1 MSSGAPAVLPLDYA
15 PRDVRATQNGAA
27 KRLSGFGPEAVN
39 HRLGVLAGRSLFTV
53 AGRTYAWEDVL
64 LAAEL
69 RGELDALERQTRQGL
84 ACLERLAT
92 DEGEA
97 PAEAVRAAATVFR
110 YDRNLLAAEELENW
124 LDTRGLT
131 VADWNGYLRRLAL
144 RERWEDELERIEA
157 EFAVDEE
164 AVEAALPAE
173 AICTGFLRR
182 AAERLAEDAALADAN
197 NSLADGP
204 DRATSIADLARAAD
218 AVRARVPSPSEV
230 EREVAAHALDWIRIE
245 AETLELGDIEAAR
258 EAALCVRVDG
268 RTLTDVADDC
278 GVPANAVV
286 LYLGDAD
293 PELQAALASATP
305 GELIGP
311 VARATGQLLLQ
322 LRAKAEP
329 SADDPEVGRR
339 AAAVL
344 AARSIDRELRDRVV
358 WHERP

>member
-1 MSSGAPAVLPLDYA
+1 MA
-15 PRDVRATQNGAA
+15 PRLGA
-27 KRLSGFGPEAVN
+27 
-39 HRLGVLAGRSLFTV
+39 LAGRSLFTV

-84 ACLERLAT
+84 ACLRRLAAET
-92 DEGEA
+92 GEA

-110 YDRNLLAAEELENW
+110 YDRNLLAAEELEAW
-124 LDTRGLT
+124 LDGRGLT
-131 VADWNGYLRRLAL
+131 VSDWNGYLRRLVL
-144 RERWEDELERIEA
+144 RERWEDDLERVEA
-157 EFAVDEE
+157 EFAVGEDE
-164 AVEAALPAE
+164 VEAALSAE

-182 AAERLAEDAALADAN
+182 AAERLAEDAALAAANDAVED
-197 NSLADGP
+197 SAD
-204 DRATSIADLARAAD
+204 RSKSIADLARAAD
-218 AVRARVPSPSEV
+218 AVRSRVPSPPEV
-230 EREVAAHALDWIRIE
+230 QREVAAHALDWIRIE
-245 AETLELGDIEAAR
+245 AETIELADAEAAR

-268 RTLTDVADDC
+268 RPLTDVADDC

-293 PELQAALASATP
+293 LELQAALASATP

-311 VARATGQLLLQ
+311 VARGTGHMLLQ

-329 SADDPEVGRR
+329 SADDPELGRR

-344 AARSIDRELRDRVV
+344 AARSVDRELRDRVV